1 MAIKVIIMDIDGTLV
16 NDEKVITPLTKE
28 TLLKAQ
34 DKGVRLV
41 LASGRPTSGLLK
53 LAEELDMRN
62 HHGLFVCFNGSKVV
76 DCQSHETLYNH
87 AISVEDS
94 KAVLEHLKNFK
105 ARPMF
110 DKDEYMY
117 VNDVFDNTIIYKGKP
132 FNVMQ
137 YESRGNNYILC
148 EKRDLAAFVDFEINK
163 ILTFG
168 DPDYLQAHYKEM
180 MEPFKDRLNCMFTS
194 DFYFEYTAK
203 GVDKAKALDSVLIPM
218 GYKKEEMDKL
228 MAEAGTIQDLLTMHD
243 FYMIDAKVEEVAR
256 ALGLSELG
264 LDKDVTELSGGQR
277 TKVLLGKLLLE
288 KPDIL
293 LLDEPTN
300 YLDKEHIEWLK
311 RYLNDY
317 ENAFILISHDIPFL
331 NSVVNL
337 IYHMDNK
344 KLDRYVGDYDKFME
358 VYEMKK
364 AQLEAA
370 YNKQQQE
377 IKELKD
383 FVARNKAQYG
393 DVTSEEA

>member
-53 LAEELDMRN
+53 LAEELDMEN

-76 DCQSHETLYNH
+76 DFLSHETLYNH
-87 AISVEDS
+87 AISVEDR

-117 VNDVFDNTIIYKGKP
+117 VNDVFDNTITYKGKP

-218 GYKKEEMDKL
+218 GYKKEEMMAFGDAQNDKSMVEYVGL
-228 MAEAGTIQDLLTMHD
+228 GVAMGNASDELKAVANEITDTNNNDGI
-243 FYMIDAKVEEVAR
+243 AKAIM
-256 ALGLSELG
+256 
-264 LDKDVTELSGGQR
+264 K
-277 TKVLLGKLLLE
+277 
-288 KPDIL
+288 
-293 LLDEPTN
+293 
-300 YLDKEHIEWLK
+300 HIEL
-311 RYLNDY
+311 
-317 ENAFILISHDIPFL
+317 
-331 NSVVNL
+331 
-337 IYHMDNK
+337 
-344 KLDRYVGDYDKFME
+344 
-358 VYEMKK
+358 
-364 AQLEAA
+364 
-370 YNKQQQE
+370 
-377 IKELKD
+377 
-383 FVARNKAQYG
+383 
-393 DVTSEEA
+393 

>member
-53 LAEELDMRN
+53 LAEELDMEN

-76 DCQSHETLYNH
+76 DCQNHEILYNH

-218 GYKKEEMDKL
+218 GYKKEEMMAFGDAQNDKSMVEYVGL
-228 MAEAGTIQDLLTMHD
+228 GVAMGNASDELKAVANEITDTNNNDGI
-243 FYMIDAKVEEVAR
+243 AKAIM
-256 ALGLSELG
+256 
-264 LDKDVTELSGGQR
+264 K
-277 TKVLLGKLLLE
+277 
-288 KPDIL
+288 
-293 LLDEPTN
+293 
-300 YLDKEHIEWLK
+300 HIEL
-311 RYLNDY
+311 
-317 ENAFILISHDIPFL
+317 
-331 NSVVNL
+331 
-337 IYHMDNK
+337 
-344 KLDRYVGDYDKFME
+344 
-358 VYEMKK
+358 
-364 AQLEAA
+364 
-370 YNKQQQE
+370 
-377 IKELKD
+377 
-383 FVARNKAQYG
+383 
-393 DVTSEEA
+393 

>member
-87 AISVEDS
+87 ASSVEDS

-117 VNDVFDNTIIYKGKP
+117 VNDVFDNTITYKGKP

-218 GYKKEEMDKL
+218 GYKKEEMMAFGDAQNDKSMVEYVGL
-228 MAEAGTIQDLLTMHD
+228 GVAMGNASDELKAVANEITDTNNNDGI
-243 FYMIDAKVEEVAR
+243 AKVIM
-256 ALGLSELG
+256 
-264 LDKDVTELSGGQR
+264 K
-277 TKVLLGKLLLE
+277 
-288 KPDIL
+288 
-293 LLDEPTN
+293 
-300 YLDKEHIEWLK
+300 HIEL
-311 RYLNDY
+311 
-317 ENAFILISHDIPFL
+317 
-331 NSVVNL
+331 
-337 IYHMDNK
+337 
-344 KLDRYVGDYDKFME
+344 
-358 VYEMKK
+358 
-364 AQLEAA
+364 
-370 YNKQQQE
+370 
-377 IKELKD
+377 
-383 FVARNKAQYG
+383 
-393 DVTSEEA
+393 

>member
-53 LAEELDMRN
+53 LAEELDMEN

-76 DCQSHETLYNH
+76 DCRSHETLYNH

-117 VNDVFDNTIIYKGKP
+117 VNDVFDNTITYKGKP

-218 GYKKEEMDKL
+218 GYKKEEMMAFGDAQNDKSMVEYVGL
-228 MAEAGTIQDLLTMHD
+228 GVAMGNASDELKAVANEITDTNNNDGI
-243 FYMIDAKVEEVAR
+243 AKAIM
-256 ALGLSELG
+256 
-264 LDKDVTELSGGQR
+264 K
-277 TKVLLGKLLLE
+277 
-288 KPDIL
+288 
-293 LLDEPTN
+293 
-300 YLDKEHIEWLK
+300 HIEL
-311 RYLNDY
+311 
-317 ENAFILISHDIPFL
+317 
-331 NSVVNL
+331 
-337 IYHMDNK
+337 
-344 KLDRYVGDYDKFME
+344 
-358 VYEMKK
+358 
-364 AQLEAA
+364 
-370 YNKQQQE
+370 
-377 IKELKD
+377 
-383 FVARNKAQYG
+383 
-393 DVTSEEA
+393 